1 MIQMPDGQTLVMEMK
16 KALPL
21 FCYSKKR
28 NTKSLAEQGVKLS
41 EKTQLEVID
50 VRDFLEAGGVMCD
63 IKNPQ
68 GDNVL
73 IMSVTGLDFKGN
85 GVIDEKITEY
95 ANARI
100 EWLKQE
106 ERRDFEQG
114 LDPRIKAL
122 YDAGHIDHIIRKLE
136 RNAPC
141 PCKSGKKYKR
151 CCGK

>member
-1 MIQMPDGQTLVMEMK
+1 MIKMPDGRILVKEME

-41 EKTQLEVID
+41 EKTKLEVIG
-50 VRDFLEAGGVMCD
+50 VRDFLDAGGVMCD
-63 IKNPQ
+63 IKHPQ
-68 GDNVL
+68 DENVL

-85 GVIDEKITEY
+85 GSIDEKITAY

-106 ERRDFEQG
+106 ELRDFEQG

-122 YDAGHIDHIIRKLE
+122 YDAGHLDAIVHKLE

-141 PCKSGKKYKR
+141 PCKSGKKYKK

>member
-1 MIQMPDGQTLVMEMK
+1 MIQMPNGRILVKEMEK
-16 KALPL
+16 LLPL

-41 EKTQLEVID
+41 EKTKLEVIG

-63 IKNPQ
+63 IRHPQ
-68 GDNVL
+68 GDRVL
-73 IMSVTGLDFKGN
+73 VMSVTGLDFKEN
-85 GVIDEKITEY
+85 GSIDEKITAY

-114 LDPRIKAL
+114 LDPRIKTL
-122 YDAGHIDHIIRKLE
+122 YNAGHLDAIVNKLE

>member
-1 MIQMPDGQTLVMEMK
+1 MISMPEGKALVKEMEQ
-16 KALPL
+16 ALPL
-21 FCYSKKR
+21 FCFSKKR

-41 EKTQLEVID
+41 EKTRLEVIG

-63 IKNPQ
+63 IRHPQ
-68 GDNVL
+68 TNNVL
-73 IMSVTGLDFKGN
+73 VMSVTGLDFKGN
-85 GVIDEKITEY
+85 GSIDEKITAY

-122 YDAGHIDHIIRKLE
+122 YDAGHLDSAIDKLS

-141 PCKSGKKYKR
+141 PCKSGKKYKH

>member
-1 MIQMPDGQTLVMEMK
+1 MPDGKTLVKEMEK
-16 KALPL
+16 VLPL

-28 NTKSLAEQGVKLS
+28 NTKSLAEQGVKLH
-41 EKTQLEVID
+41 EKTKLEVIG

-63 IKNPQ
+63 VKNPQ
-68 GDNVL
+68 DDGNVL

-85 GVIDEKITEY
+85 GSIDEKITAY

-106 ERRDFEQG
+106 ERRDFQQG

-122 YDAGHIDHIIRKLE
+122 YDAGHLDDIVHKVE
-136 RNAPC
+136 RNALC
-141 PCKSGKKYKR
+141 PCKSGKKYKK

>member
-1 MIQMPDGQTLVMEMK
+1 MIRMPEAKALVEEMEQ
-16 KALPL
+16 ALPL
-21 FCYSKKR
+21 FCFSKKR
-28 NTKSLAEQGVKLS
+28 NIKLLAEQGVKLS
-41 EKTQLEVID
+41 EKTRLEVIG

-63 IKNPQ
+63 IRHPQ
-68 GDNVL
+68 TDNVL
-73 IMSVTGLDFKGN
+73 VMSVTGLDFKDN
-85 GVIDEKITEY
+85 GPIDERISAY

-114 LDPRIKAL
+114 LDPRIKTL
-122 YDAGHIDHIIRKLE
+122 YNAGHLNSIVHKLE

-141 PCKSGKKYKR
+141 PCKSGKKYKH